1 MKSLL
6 LLSLTILLAACST
19 TNTTNSTA
27 ANTTETADINES
39 YTLEQIA
46 TKSQTLTNDLQS
58 DLDLLIPGSVNNSF
72 RANGKDASNTTIS
85 TNETGTTTT
94 TTTK

>member
-6 LLSLTILLAACST
+6 LFSLTILLAACST
-19 TNTTNSTA
+19 TNTNM
-27 ANTTETADINES
+27 NTSAETADINES

-46 TKSQTLTNDLQS
+46 TKSQTLNSDIRS
-58 DLDLLIPGSVNNSF
+58 DLDLLIPESVNNSF
-72 RANGKDASNTTIS
+72 RANGKNNTKTQIS
-85 TNETGTTTT
+85 TNEINSTT